1 MSSTSETVMDE
12 ATNRKASRLVE
23 EILTFQEQRSG
34 LNAEIKAIKEEE
46 EKAEIELMELLEANG
61 KTIELAVRVKNIKI
75 VGLSTRSGGGF
86 FMKPWEKQCVK
97 FAQNETKARNKG
109 LI

>member
-1 MSSTSETVMDE
+1 MSSTSETVDK
-12 ATNRKASRLVE
+12 TIIQKASRLVE

-46 EKAEIELMELLEANG
+46 EEAEKELIELLEANG

-75 VGLSTRSGGGF
+75 VGLSTRSGGGY
-86 FMKPWEKQCVK
+86 FMNPWEKKCVK
-97 FAQNETKARNKG
+97 FAQNETKAKKKG
-109 LI
+109 LIK